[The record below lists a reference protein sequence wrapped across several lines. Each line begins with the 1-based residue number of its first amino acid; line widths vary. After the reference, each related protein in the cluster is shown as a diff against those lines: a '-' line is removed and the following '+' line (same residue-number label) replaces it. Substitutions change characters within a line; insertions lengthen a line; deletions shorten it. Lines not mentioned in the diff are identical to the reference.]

1 MKEFVFLVMFEMCIA
16 KEQRS
21 SMALPVLSRKATVP
35 IMSGLPGHFCHL
47 RRTVICN
54 TTECSGPG
62 VTDIDWSILN
72 SVHMVMHESLST
84 IDEYVEYETSS
95 KDLSMVV
102 VFTDDWYGNA
112 FLELRTRWPGVF
124 R

>member
-1 MKEFVFLVMFEMCIA
+1 MKEFVFLVMFEMCVA

-21 SMALPVLSRKATVP
+21 SMVLPVLNRKATVP
-35 IMSGLPGHFCHL
+35 IMSGLPGHFCYL

-54 TTECSGPG
+54 TTECLGPG

-72 SVHMVMHESLST
+72 SVHMVMHESYST
-84 IDEYVEYETSS
+84 IDEYVEYVTSS
-95 KDLSMVV
+95 KNLSMVV
-102 VFTDDWYGNA
+102 VFN
-112 FLELRTRWPGVF
+112 RRRWPGIF

>member
-21 SMALPVLSRKATVP
+21 SMALPVLSRKATVQ

-84 IDEYVEYETSS
+84 IDEYVEYVTSS
-95 KDLSMVV
+95 KNLSMVV
-102 VFTDDWYGNA
+102 VFTDD
-112 FLELRTRWPGVF
+112 
-124 R
+124 

>member
-1 MKEFVFLVMFEMCIA
+1 MKEFVFLEIFAMCIP
-16 KEQRS
+16 KEHRS

-35 IMSGLPGHFCHL
+35 IMSGLPGHFCNL
-47 RRTVICN
+47 RRTVICI

-95 KDLSMVV
+95 KYLSMVV
-102 VFTDDWYGNA
+102 VFTDAVSYTHLTLPTN
-112 FLELRTRWPGVF
+112 RCV
-124 R
+124 